1 MAVLKNDRGISEM
14 EAYNTAAKLRA
25 ELTRILLRN
34 FGIKTI
40 TGKYLGSFTEEEI
53 KKITEKNPR
62 IGKFIRRAYKLEE
75 ELETHEILREY
86 PAWVTEMLREKVI
99 ATLNNL
105 VDHVVRANGYPV
117 NFHELEIR
125 RDYQNAAIKDCE
137 ILLQDLQYAMQI
149 LPIDVNKLLPYVDKV
164 EFEIAVL
171 KGWRKANG
179 KIAKRIRKQEASKQK
194 TEGK

>member
-1 MAVLKNDRGISEM
+1 
-14 EAYNTAAKLRA
+14 
-25 ELTRILLRN
+25 
-34 FGIKTI
+34 
-40 TGKYLGSFTEEEI
+40 
-53 KKITEKNPR
+53 
-62 IGKFIRRAYKLEE
+62 
-75 ELETHEILREY
+75 
-86 PAWVTEMLREKVI
+86 MLREKVI

-149 LPIDVNKLLPYVDKV
+149 LPIDVNKLLSYVDKV

-194 TEGK
+194 AEEK

>member
-1 MAVLKNDRGISEM
+1 M
-14 EAYNTAAKLRA
+14 EAYNTAAKLRV

-34 FGIKTI
+34 FGIKTT

-53 KKITEKNPR
+53 KQIAEKNPR
-62 IGKFIRRAYKLEE
+62 VGKFIRMAYKLEE

-86 PAWVTEMLREKVI
+86 PAWVTEMLRQKII

-105 VDHVVRANGYPV
+105 VDHVVRANGYLV

-137 ILLQDLQYAMQI
+137 ILLQDLQYVMQI

-179 KIAKRIRKQEASKQK
+179 KIAKRIKKQEAGKQK
-194 TEGK
+194 AEQK

>member
-1 MAVLKNDRGISEM
+1 MAVLKNERGISEM

-25 ELTRILLRN
+25 ELTKVLLRN
-34 FGIKTI
+34 FGIKTS
-40 TGKYLGSFTEEEI
+40 TGRYLGSFTEEEI
-53 KKITEKNPR
+53 KVIAEKNSQ
-62 IGKFIRRAYKLEE
+62 IGKFIHRAYKLEE
-75 ELETHEILREY
+75 ELETNEILREY
-86 PAWVTEMLREKVI
+86 PAWATEMLREKVI
-99 ATLNNL
+99 TTLNNL

-149 LPIDVNKLLPYVDKV
+149 LPIDINKLLPYVDKI

-194 TEGK
+194 AEEK

>member
-34 FGIKTI
+34 FGIKT
-40 TGKYLGSFTEEEI
+40 TKGKCLGSFTEEEI
-53 KKITEKNPR
+53 KKITEENPR
-62 IGKFIRRAYKLEE
+62 IGKFIRMAYKLEE

-99 ATLNNL
+99 TTLNNL

-149 LPIDVNKLLPYVDKV
+149 LPIDVNKLLPYVDKI

-179 KIAKRIRKQEASKQK
+179 K
-194 TEGK
+194 